1 MKIFFKES
9 IAPFVDKFLFD
20 FLSAYSKVYSTNNFL
35 LRLIEQWKS
44 ALDNK
49 TFVGAVL
56 MDLSKAFNCIPLN
69 VIIAKFHAYDFSKN
83 HLQNVVEKL
92 FTDPFLKN
100 QNWIYLWINNLKFY
114 TVCFYC
120 MPV

>member
-1 MKIFFKES
+1 MKIFFQES

-49 TFVGAVL
+49 
-56 MDLSKAFNCIPLN
+56 AFDCIPLN

-100 QNWIYLWINNLKFY
+100 QNWVYLWINNLKFY

>member
-1 MKIFFKES
+1 MKNIFQES
-9 IAPFVDKFLFD
+9 ITPFVDKFLSD
-20 FLSAYSKVYSTNNFL
+20 LLSAYSKVYSTNNFL

-44 ALDNK
+44 ALDKK

-56 MDLSKAFNCIPLN
+56 MDLSKAFDCIPLN

-92 FTDPFLKN
+92 FTDPFLKKSKLG
-100 QNWIYLWINNLKFY
+100 ISLD
-114 TVCFYC
+114 
-120 MPV
+120 